1 MSTRAGYEKKAL
13 PNIALIGAG
22 NVATHLGRALKQAG
36 YKIIQLFSRTI
47 SSASE
52 LAEKLQCPYVTDLN
66 LVTSNADIY
75 LVSVKDDALDKVIP
89 QLVKQN
95 PNALFLH
102 TSGSTSMNVWE
113 GYVKRYGV
121 LYPLQTFSKRFVV
134 DFKTV
139 TFYVEAVDPTDLDIV
154 RQMAYSL
161 SENVYETDSEQRLYV
176 HLAAVFACN
185 FSNHMYAIAYK
196 LLQEK
201 GLSFVPLLPLVDETV
216 RKIHQLNPVG
226 AQTGPARRWDR
237 MIMNKHESLLKTC
250 PGIADIYKKVSE
262 SIHSYAIK
270 EDLIQE

>member
-66 LVTSNADIY
+66 LMTSNADIY

-226 AQTGPARRWDR
+226 AQTGPARRWDQ

-250 PGIADIYKKVSE
+250 PAIADIYKKVSE

>member
-22 NVATHLGRALKQAG
+22 NVATHLGKALKQAG

-226 AQTGPARRWDR
+226 AQTGPARRWDQ

-250 PGIADIYKKVSE
+250 PAIADIYKKVSE

>member
-270 EDLIQE
+270 EYLIQE

>member
-1 MSTRAGYEKKAL
+1 M
-13 PNIALIGAG
+13 
-22 NVATHLGRALKQAG
+22 
-36 YKIIQLFSRTI
+36 
-47 SSASE
+47 
-52 LAEKLQCPYVTDLN
+52 
-66 LVTSNADIY
+66 
-75 LVSVKDDALDKVIP
+75 DKVIP

-121 LYPLQTFSKRFVV
+121 LYPLQTFSKRFAV

-226 AQTGPARRWDR
+226 AQTGPARRWDQ

-250 PGIADIYKKVSE
+250 PAIADIYKKVSE

>member
-52 LAEKLQCPYVTDLN
+52 LAEKLQCPYVTDLS

-250 PGIADIYKKVSE
+250 PAIADIYKKVSE

>member
-22 NVATHLGRALKQAG
+22 NVATHLGKALKQAG

-121 LYPLQTFSKRFVV
+121 LYPLQTFSKRFAV

-226 AQTGPARRWDR
+226 AQTGPARRWDQ

-250 PGIADIYKKVSE
+250 PAIADIYKKVSE

>member
-250 PGIADIYKKVSE
+250 PAIADIYKKVSE

>member
-226 AQTGPARRWDR
+226 AQTGPARRWDQ

-250 PGIADIYKKVSE
+250 PAIADIYKKVSE

>member
-1 MSTRAGYEKKAL
+1 MKVVIVGS
-13 PNIALIGAG
+13 G
-22 NVATHLGRALKQAG
+22 NVATHLSLALASLEGIEICQVYSPTEAHAEILAERLNCDFVTNPTQIRKEADVYLFALKDQA
-36 YKIIQLFSRTI
+36 LET
-47 SSASE
+47 
-52 LAEKLQCPYVTDLN
+52 
-66 LVTSNADIY
+66 
-75 LVSVKDDALDKVIP
+75 VIRAVP
-89 QLVKQN
+89 ANNGLW
-95 PNALFLH
+95 LH
-102 TSGSTSMNVWE
+102 TSGSMPMQVFA
-113 GYVKRYGV
+113 GYTERYGV
-121 LYPLQTFSKRFVV
+121 LYPLQTFSKRFAV

-226 AQTGPARRWDR
+226 AQTGPARRWDQ

-250 PGIADIYKKVSE
+250 PAIADIYKKVSE

>member
-22 NVATHLGRALKQAG
+22 NVATHLGKALKQAG

-121 LYPLQTFSKRFVV
+121 LYPLQTFSKRFAV

-250 PGIADIYKKVSE
+250 PAIADIYKKVSE

>member
-121 LYPLQTFSKRFVV
+121 LYPLQTFSKRFAV

-139 TFYVEAVDPTDLDIV
+139 TFYVEAVYPTDLDIV

-270 EDLIQE
+270 EYLIQE

>member
-52 LAEKLQCPYVTDLN
+52 LAEKLQCPYVTDLS

-250 PGIADIYKKVSE
+250 PAIADIYKKVSE

-270 EDLIQE
+270 EYLIQE

>member
-1 MSTRAGYEKKAL
+1 
-13 PNIALIGAG
+13 
-22 NVATHLGRALKQAG
+22 
-36 YKIIQLFSRTI
+36 
-47 SSASE
+47 
-52 LAEKLQCPYVTDLN
+52 
-66 LVTSNADIY
+66 
-75 LVSVKDDALDKVIP
+75 
-89 QLVKQN
+89 
-95 PNALFLH
+95 
-102 TSGSTSMNVWE
+102 MNVWE

-226 AQTGPARRWDR
+226 AQTGPARRWDQ

>member
-52 LAEKLQCPYVTDLN
+52 LAEKLQCPYVTDLS

-270 EDLIQE
+270 EYLIQE

>member
-36 YKIIQLFSRTI
+36 YKIIQLFSRAI

>member
-52 LAEKLQCPYVTDLN
+52 LAEKLQCPYVTDLS

-139 TFYVEAVDPTDLDIV
+139 TFYVEAVYPTDLDIV

-226 AQTGPARRWDR
+226 AQTGPAHRWDR

-262 SIHSYAIK
+262 SIHLYAIK

>member
-22 NVATHLGRALKQAG
+22 NVATHLGKALKQAG

-139 TFYVEAVDPTDLDIV
+139 TFYVEAVYPTDLDIV

-250 PGIADIYKKVSE
+250 PAIADIYKKVSE

>member
-22 NVATHLGRALKQAG
+22 NVATHLGKALKQAG

-250 PGIADIYKKVSE
+250 PAIADIYKKVSE